1 MSCGLDCT
9 PQMGSRVEPASAMN
23 AAKEFI
29 IKESV
34 RLCSAAMGG
43 RARAIVLTGSM
54 SRDEATLKRTGS
66 GWRVLGDATFLIVV
80 NRFLEIALP
89 ELQQHIEWSLLRQ
102 GIRCKVVIIVCTTAS
117 LGKMKPSIYAY
128 ELCERGRVVWGDER
142 VLGLIRRFTANDIPR
157 EDGWWL
163 LCNRMIEQLEE
174 AAANNAGFDSTALRY
189 RIAKLYLAMAGCYL
203 LLTGQYEPSYQQRAA
218 RMAWLAESETSFAS
232 PIPLRRFSNLVSQC
246 TELKLHGD
254 MQLASAVFPDWS
266 NAIADAERVW
276 RWALGEMTGTSPRES
291 FSASFRKLASRQ
303 SLIVRA
309 KGWLRAAYVSPSSL
323 PRNGLRWAWLALSS
337 SPRYLVYSAG
347 SRLLFGK
354 QAQTTLTPEQLGGIV
369 GRLPLPPEKQFPLT
383 WGIAARTVAHNFH
396 LFVDSTRS

>member
-1 MSCGLDCT
+1 M
-9 PQMGSRVEPASAMN
+9 
-23 AAKEFI
+23 
-29 IKESV
+29 
-34 RLCSAAMGG
+34 
-43 RARAIVLTGSM
+43 
-54 SRDEATLKRTGS
+54 
-66 GWRVLGDATFLIVV
+66 VV
-80 NRFLEIALP
+80 ADRSLAIALP
-89 ELQQHIEWSLLRQ
+89 ELQQRIEWSLFRQ
-102 GIRCKVVIIVCTTAS
+102 AIRCKVVIIVCMTAS
-117 LGKMKPSIYAY
+117 LRKMKPSIYAF
-128 ELCERGRVVWGDER
+128 ELRQRGRVVWGDER
-142 VLGLIRRFTANDIPR
+142 VLGLIRSFSVSDIPK

-174 AAANNAGFDSTALRY
+174 AAAINGGFDGTALRY
-189 RIAKLYLAMAGCYL
+189 RTAKLYLAMAGCYL

-218 RMAWLAESETSFAS
+218 RMARLAESETSLAS

-254 MQLASAVFPDWS
+254 MQCASAVFPDWS
-266 NAIADAERVW
+266 DAIADAEKVW
-276 RWALGEMTGTSPRES
+276 RWALGEMTGTSPCPS
-291 FSASFRKLASRQ
+291 LSASFRKLASRQ
-303 SLIVRA
+303 SFILRA

-323 PRNGLRWAWLALSS
+323 PRNGLRWARLALSS

-369 GRLPLPPEKQFPLT
+369 GRLPLPPGTQFPLT